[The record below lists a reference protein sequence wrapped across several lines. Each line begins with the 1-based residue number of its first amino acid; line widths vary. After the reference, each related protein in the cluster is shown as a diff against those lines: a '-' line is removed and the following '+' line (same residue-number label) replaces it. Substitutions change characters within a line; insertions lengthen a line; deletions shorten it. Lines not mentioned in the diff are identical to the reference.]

1 MNWTT
6 NIEGGFFFSLRG
18 NAEATAER
26 RGRRGCDE
34 SVGWQKLGNGLGQE
48 RRHGN
53 LIAEIAAI
61 EWNLPPYR
69 AGNVPKIGLNGAEE
83 IRERGGKRGKGE
95 GESIIDVCLKR

>member
-1 MNWTT
+1 M
-6 NIEGGFFFSLRG
+6 RG

-48 RRHGN
+48 RRHGS

-69 AGNVPKIGLNGAEE
+69 AGNVPKIGLNGAERDQ
-83 IRERGGKRGKGE
+83 REGRKEGKRRGGKYN
-95 GESIIDVCLKR
+95 